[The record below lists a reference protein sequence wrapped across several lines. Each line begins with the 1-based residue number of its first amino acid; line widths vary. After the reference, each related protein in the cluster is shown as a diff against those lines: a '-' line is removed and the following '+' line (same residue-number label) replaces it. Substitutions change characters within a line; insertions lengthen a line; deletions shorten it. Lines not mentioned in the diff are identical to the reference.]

1 MKTKKT
7 LIFTTLFLQLFI
19 ASALQAQEHK
29 GPLVCNPELFNKT
42 SVPQQVQKKTALSL
56 PFFEDFTSYDL
67 YPDANKWVEN
77 QVYINNTMCVSP
89 VSRGVATFDALNPLG
104 LPWNPG
110 SNSSFNFADSL
121 TSKPIDL
128 STYGPADSLYLSFFY
143 QPQGNGFY
151 PLSADSFM
159 LFLRDRYGNFRP
171 SWKVEGSGVQ
181 PFTQVMIPIT
191 DSLYFHNNF
200 QFRFVNIAAL
210 NYSDAIWNLDYI
222 RLDAHRNIGDTAISD
237 VGFSSDPTFLLNDY
251 TSMPYRQFYANPTG
265 ERAASYKDS
274 VHNLTA
280 AQTITHHFSATD
292 LGSGTV
298 LQTPTTATATLP
310 ATSIQRLT
318 NTAYTTT
325 VAAGTAFQKVV
336 FENKFWLE
344 STTTTGTLPNDTIV
358 KQQVFDN
365 YLAYDDGTAEQ
376 SYYITLLP
384 TLPGKISIE
393 YHLNVPDTMQG
404 MAIYFGRQVPSAS
417 YKSFDIQIYSSLAG
431 VNGASADHLVYQQ
444 YDCNPGYPDTINHF
458 WTYKF
463 DTPVPLPA
471 GTFYAGVFMPAE
483 SGDDS
488 LYFGLDMNRVGGNHA
503 YYNVLAS
510 WNPSTIQG
518 AIMMR
523 PLLGQNVTSS
533 HITDAAVTTRET
545 WRIAP
550 NPATSELN
558 FYFPGDNHATY
569 SICNVQGQAVL
580 NGKVT
585 SGEKMDISKL
595 PSGMYFVNIFI
606 DGVPAIPQKLIKL

>member
-1 MKTKKT
+1 MKTNKII
-7 LIFTTLFLQLFI
+7 IFTTLFLQLFI
-19 ASALQAQEHK
+19 ATALLAQEHK
-29 GPLVCNPELFNKT
+29 GPLVCNPELFNKNAA
-42 SVPQQVQKKTALSL
+42 PQQAQKKTALSL

-67 YPDANKWVEN
+67 YPDAAKWVEN

-104 LPWNPG
+104 LPWNPF
-110 SNSSFNFADSL
+110 SNSAFNFADSL

-128 STYGPADSLYLSFFY
+128 STYSAADSLYLSFFY

-151 PLSADSFM
+151 PLRDDSFM
-159 LFLRDRYGNFRP
+159 LFLRDRYGNFKRT
-171 SWKVEGSGVQ
+171 WKIEGSSVQ

-222 RLDAHRNIGDTAISD
+222 RLDAHRNIGDTAIGD
-237 VGFSSDPTFLLNDY
+237 VGFSSSPTFLLNDY
-251 TSMPYRQFYANPTG
+251 TAMPYRQFYANPSA
-265 ERAASYKDS
+265 ERASSYKDS
-274 VHNLTA
+274 VHNLTS

-298 LQTPTTATATLP
+298 LQAPTTATATLP
-310 ATSIQRLT
+310 ATSTHGLT

-325 VAAGTAFQKVV
+325 VSPGSAFQKVV
-336 FENKFWLE
+336 FENKFWFE
-344 STTTTGTLPNDTIV
+344 STTGTGTLPNDTIV

-365 YLAYDDGTAEQ
+365 YLAYDDGSAEQ

-417 YKSFDIQIYSSLAG
+417 YKSFDIQLYSSLAG
-431 VNGASADHLVYQQ
+431 VNGASADHLIYQQ

-458 WTYKF
+458 WVYKF
-463 DTPVPLPA
+463 ETPVPLPA

-488 LYFGLDMNRVGGNHA
+488 LYFGLDMNRIGGNHA
-503 YYNVLAS
+503 YYNVLATWS
-510 WNPSTIQG
+510 PSTIQG

-523 PLLGQNVTSS
+523 PLLGQNITSS
-533 HITDAAVTTRET
+533 HITDAAVAVKKT
-545 WRIAP
+545 WSIAP
-550 NPATSELN
+550 NPAYDEVN
-558 FYFPGDNHATY
+558 VYFPGDDVANYT
-569 SICNVQGQAVL
+569 ICNLQGQTVL
-580 NGKVT
+580 SGKVT
-585 SGEKMDISKL
+585 TGAKLDVSKL
-595 PSGMYFVNIFI
+595 PAGMYLVNVYE
-606 DGVPAIPQKLIKL
+606 DGVAGVPQKLIKL